1 MVDVDTLVQCG
12 TCDDVLTDI
21 NWPKDWRSINRK
33 QCSVCRSKYDAASN
47 ATRMWVN
54 GKNISKT
61 HPLHKAG
68 RYKSFGDMAF
78 SSLQN
83 YENIKQGYVYAIS
96 NAAWPEWI
104 KIGKAVDADDRL
116 NSYQTSSPMRDYK
129 LIHSVYFD
137 DRNVAELKAH
147 AIAQGMAPRKNE
159 WFKMTEEQALE
170 VLGKVA
176 NG

>member
-1 MVDVDTLVQCG
+1 MDN
-12 TCDDVLTDI
+12 I
-21 NWPKDWRSINRK
+21 NISTGKKPYYKDSKEAMAKRSARFNP
-33 QCSVCRSKYDAASN
+33 Q
-47 ATRMWVN
+47 RMFVN
-54 GKNISKT
+54 GKYISNS

-68 RYKSFGDMAF
+68 HYKSFGDAAF
-78 SSLQN
+78 AAL
-83 YENIKQGYVYAIS
+83 EKGIKIKEGYVYAIV
-96 NAAWPEWI
+96 NAAWPEWV
-104 KIGKAVDADDRL
+104 KIGKAIDAEDRL
-116 NSYQTSSPMRDYK
+116 NGYQTSSPMRDYK

>member
-1 MVDVDTLVQCG
+1 MDNVNLKTGKKPYYKDNVEASNKRNAAQMRINGKYISKNHPWIIHRAGNWTS
-12 TCDDVLTDI
+12 TDI
-21 NWPKDWRSINRK
+21 TDISPIQRDTK
-33 QCSVCRSKYDAASN
+33 SK
-47 ATRMWVN
+47 
-54 GKNISKT
+54 
-61 HPLHKAG
+61 
-68 RYKSFGDMAF
+68 
-78 SSLQN
+78 
-83 YENIKQGYVYAIS
+83 EGYVYAIS

-170 VLGKVA
+170 VLAKVA